1 MRINVILYFCTLIV
15 TFVIVHSLLKIMLI
29 NKIGTYVLFLSD
41 KAPNKIL
48 DIVFGY
54 SIHYICTE
62 QWKGHVQVT

>member
-1 MRINVILYFCTLIV
+1 
-15 TFVIVHSLLKIMLI
+15 MLI
-29 NKIGTYVLFLSD
+29 NKIGTYYLFLFD

-62 QWKGHVQVT
+62 QLKGHVQVT